1 MRPIQSRE
9 RLSASQR
16 LKPIDLDKLRAF
28 QAAAEAGSFTHAGEI
43 IGLSQSAVSRQ
54 VSALEAE
61 LGVTLF
67 HRHARGLRLTEQGE
81 LLFRTAKDVLLR
93 LENTRAKL
101 MDTSETPRGEL
112 RVTTSV
118 GLGSGWLAPRM
129 KEFAETYPDV
139 SVQLI
144 LTDEELDL
152 AMRAADVA
160 IWLRPPTQA
169 DLIQRKLFTVHCHVY
184 ASPDYLAEFGT
195 PIIPEDLDSHR
206 VVSMGPP
213 IPTYLQGI
221 NWLQHVGREG
231 QGSRH
236 SVLQVNNI
244 IGMKRAVQ
252 NGVGLAL
259 LPDYIIGE
267 NAGLVRIMEG
277 EDMMSFEA
285 YFAYPAEMRSS
296 QRVNIFREFLLAKA
310 QSWSF

>member
-1 MRPIQSRE
+1 MRPIESRE

-54 VSALEAE
+54 VSALENE
-61 LGVTLF
+61 LGVPLF
-67 HRHARGLRLTEQGE
+67 HRHARGLRPTEQGE
-81 LLFRTAKDVLLR
+81 LLFRTARDVLLR

-101 MDTSETPRGEL
+101 MDASDTPRGEL

-129 KEFAETYPDV
+129 REFAETYPDV
-139 SVQLI
+139 NVQLI

-160 IWLRPPTQA
+160 IWLRPPSQA

-184 ASPDYLAEFGT
+184 AASSYLDAFGT
-195 PIIPEDLDSHR
+195 PESVEDLDNHR
-206 VVSMGPP
+206 IVSMGPP

-221 NWLQHVGREG
+221 NWLLNVGRE
-231 QGSRH
+231 SLAPRH
-236 SVLQVNNI
+236 SVLQINNI
-244 IGMKRAVQ
+244 VGMKRAVQ
-252 NGVGLAL
+252 SGVGLAM
-259 LPDYIIGE
+259 LPDYIIGD
-267 NAGLVRIMEG
+267 ATDLVRVLEG
-277 EDMMSFEA
+277 HDMLSFDTF
-285 YFAYPAEMRSS
+285 FAYPAEMRTS
-296 QRVNIFREFLLAKA
+296 QRVNIFRDFLLSKA
-310 QSWSF
+310 QAWAF

>member
-54 VSALEAE
+54 VSALETE

-67 HRHARGLRLTEQGE
+67 HRHARGLRLTEEGE

-101 MDTSETPRGEL
+101 MDASETPRGEL

-129 KEFAETYPDV
+129 REFVEAYPDV

-152 AMRAADVA
+152 ATRAADVA
-160 IWLRPPTQA
+160 IWLRPPSQA
-169 DLIQRKLFTVHCHVY
+169 DLIQRKLFTVHCHIY
-184 ASPDYLAEFGT
+184 ASPKYLEEFGT
-195 PIIPEDLDSHR
+195 PDIPEDLDNHR
-206 VVSMGPP
+206 IVSMGPP

-221 NWLQHVGREG
+221 NWLLIVGREG
-231 QGSRH
+231 MAPRH

-244 IGMKRAVQ
+244 IGIKRALQ
-252 NGVGLAL
+252 AGVGLAM

-267 NAGLVRIMEG
+267 NAGLVRVLEG
-277 EDMMSFEA
+277 QDMLSFDT
-285 YFAYPAEMRSS
+285 YFAYPAEMRTS
-296 QRVNIFREFLLAKA
+296 QRVSIFRDFLLSKA
-310 QSWSF
+310 QAWDF

>member
-1 MRPIQSRE
+1 MRPIHSRE

-54 VSALEAE
+54 VSALESE

-81 LLFRTAKDVLLR
+81 LLFRTARDVLLR

-101 MDTSETPRGEL
+101 MDASETPRGEL

-129 KEFAETYPDV
+129 REFAETYPEV

-160 IWLRPPTQA
+160 IWLRPPSQA

-184 ASPDYLAEFGT
+184 ASPAYLEAFGT
-195 PIIPEDLDSHR
+195 PEIPEDLDSHR
-206 VVSMGPP
+206 IVAMGPP
-213 IPTYLQGI
+213 IPNYLQGI
-221 NWLQHVGREG
+221 NWLLNVGREG
-231 QGSRH
+231 MAPRH
-236 SVLQVNNI
+236 SVLQINNI
-244 IGMKRAVQ
+244 IAMKRALQ
-252 NGVGLAL
+252 AGVGLAV

-267 NAGLVRIMEG
+267 NAGLVRIMEAQ
-277 EDMMSFEA
+277 DMLSFETF
-285 YFAYPAEMRSS
+285 FAYPAEMRTS
-296 QRVNIFREFLLAKA
+296 QRVSIFRDFLLSKA
-310 QSWSF
+310 QAWSF

>member
-54 VSALEAE
+54 VSALENE

-67 HRHARGLRLTEQGE
+67 HRHARGLRLSEQGE

-101 MDTSETPRGEL
+101 MDASETPRGEL

-129 KEFAETYPDV
+129 REFCETYPDV

-152 AMRAADVA
+152 ATRAADVA
-160 IWLRPPTQA
+160 IWLRPPSQV

-184 ASPDYLAEFGT
+184 AAPSYLDEFGT
-195 PIIPEDLDSHR
+195 PNIPEDLDDHR
-206 VVSMGPP
+206 IVSMGPP
-213 IPTYLQGI
+213 IPSYLQGI

-231 QGSRH
+231 MGPRH
-236 SVLQVNNI
+236 SVLQINNI
-244 IGMKRAVQ
+244 VGMKRAVQ
-252 NGVGLAL
+252 QGVGLAV

-267 NAGLVRIMEG
+267 NAGLVRILEG
-277 EDMMSFEA
+277 EDMLSFDTF
-285 YFAYPAEMRSS
+285 FAFPAELRSS
-296 QRVNIFREFLLAKA
+296 QRVSIFRDFLLAKA
-310 QSWSF
+310 QSWSY

>member
-54 VSALEAE
+54 VSALESE

-101 MDTSETPRGEL
+101 MDASETPRGEL

-129 KEFAETYPDV
+129 REFAETYPDV

-160 IWLRPPTQA
+160 IWLRPPTQV

-184 ASPDYLAEFGT
+184 AAPDYLKAFGT
-195 PIIPEDLDSHR
+195 PTVPEDLDNHR
-206 VVSMGPP
+206 IVSMGPP
-213 IPTYLQGI
+213 IPNYLQGI
-221 NWLQHVGREG
+221 NWLLNVGREG
-231 QGSRH
+231 MAPRH
-236 SVLQVNNI
+236 SVLQINNI
-244 IGMKRAVQ
+244 VAIRRAIQ
-252 NGVGLAL
+252 QGVGLAM

-267 NAGLVRIMEG
+267 NAGLKRVLETQ
-277 EDMMSFEA
+277 DMLSFDA
-285 YFAYPAEMRSS
+285 YFAYPAEMRTS
-296 QRVNIFREFLLAKA
+296 QRVNIFRDFLLSRA
-310 QSWSF
+310 QAWAY

>member
-1 MRPIQSRE
+1 MRPIHSRE

-54 VSALEAE
+54 VSALESE

-81 LLFRTAKDVLLR
+81 LLFRTARDVLLR

-129 KEFAETYPDV
+129 REFAETYPEV
-139 SVQLI
+139 GVQLI

-160 IWLRPPTQA
+160 IWAAPAESGRPHPAQALHRALPRLRVAGLSRGLRHAGDTRGPRQPPHRRHGSADPELSSGHQLAAERGTRGDGAASFRPGRSTTSSASSARCRPGSASRCCRTTSSAKMQA
-169 DLIQRKLFTVHCHVY
+169 SC
-184 ASPDYLAEFGT
+184 ASWRRRTCCP
-195 PIIPEDLDSHR
+195 S
-206 VVSMGPP
+206 
-213 IPTYLQGI
+213 IPTSPT
-221 NWLQHVGREG
+221 R
-231 QGSRH
+231 R
-236 SVLQVNNI
+236 
-244 IGMKRAVQ
+244 R
-252 NGVGLAL
+252 
-259 LPDYIIGE
+259 
-267 NAGLVRIMEG
+267 
-277 EDMMSFEA
+277 
-285 YFAYPAEMRSS
+285 
-296 QRVNIFREFLLAKA
+296 
-310 QSWSF
+310 